1 MPDLAEN
8 IRDLE
13 PLDFGSF
20 MSPAGTSEGRVAP
33 PEVDAAPDLRGA
45 SVASTRLGCELR
57 RCGEGGK
64 LLNPS
69 IPKAQER
76 ENFHRKYFA
85 GQILTFCKN
94 VCRS

>member
-1 MPDLAEN
+1 MSVGCGLTADIKKGNLPDLAEN

-64 LLNPS
+64 
-69 IPKAQER
+69 K
-76 ENFHRKYFA
+76 
-85 GQILTFCKN
+85 
-94 VCRS
+94 RS